1 MIIGESELKKAG
13 IITHYNVHNH
23 GAHLQL
29 FALIQELKKLGYTAQ
44 ALQFQKNYDFMGGAA
59 AGKKYNISLRSIPT
73 YLKYT
78 VQNGVDRTAY
88 NVKKRE
94 ILSDFR
100 KKHDVVGAYYSE
112 ATDIDLV
119 VIGSDEIFS
128 IEAGPNPWYYG
139 IGVPCKNQVSY
150 AASFGP
156 TTLEMVDEHNMDA
169 MVAAGISNIKA
180 ITVRDQ
186 NSADI
191 VKHYSGHDVP
201 IVCDP
206 VLLHDFSKLFSKERV
221 ERFRQVHP
229 EKYCIVY
236 SYDYNMNDDTT
247 VNSIRK
253 YAEKRGLK
261 VYSLGYF
268 HKWCDENPNVS
279 PLELFLWFR
288 CSDMVFTDTFH
299 GTVISLST
307 EAQFISLIRNNQ
319 NKLAYL
325 LDQYEVTERKTDDFS
340 DIEDIDLSPI
350 DYEII
355 GKNIKRIKYESKS
368 ILEQII
374 HTAMC
379 DEVN

>member
-1 MIIGESELKKAG
+1 MKKAG

-29 FALIQELKKLGYTAQ
+29 FALIQELKKLGYNAQ

-88 NVKKRE
+88 NIKKRE

-100 KKHDVVGAYYSE
+100 KKYDVVGAYYSE

-156 TTLEMVDEHNMDA
+156 TTLEMINEHNMDA
-169 MVAAGISNIKA
+169 MVAAGINNIKA

-191 VKHYSGHDVP
+191 VKHFSGKNVP

-206 VLLHDFSKLFSKERV
+206 VLLHDFSRLFSKEKV
-221 ERFRQVHP
+221 ERFRQAHP

-236 SYDYNMNDDTT
+236 SYDYNMNDDAT
-247 VNSIRK
+247 VSAIRK
-253 YAEKRGLK
+253 YAVKRRLK

-288 CSDMVFTDTFH
+288 CADMVFTDTFH
-299 GTVISLST
+299 GSVISLST

-319 NKLAYL
+319 NKLAFL
-325 LDQYEVTERKTDDFS
+325 LKQYGVSERIVNDFAK
-340 DIEDIDLSPI
+340 IEEKANSPI
-350 DYEII
+350 DYTIVEITVQQI
-355 GKNIKRIKYESKS
+355 RERSFRVLKEFI
-368 ILEQII
+368 EQVKD
-374 HTAMC
+374 AK
-379 DEVN
+379 D

>member
-1 MIIGESELKKAG
+1 MKKAG

-29 FALIQELKKLGYTAQ
+29 FALIQELKKLGYNAQ

-88 NVKKRE
+88 NIKKRE

-156 TTLEMVDEHNMDA
+156 TTLEMINEHNMDA
-169 MVAAGISNIKA
+169 MVAAGINNIKA

-191 VKHYSGHDVP
+191 VKHFSGKNVP

-206 VLLHDFSKLFSKERV
+206 VLLHDFSRLFSKEKV
-221 ERFRQVHP
+221 ERFRQAHP

-236 SYDYNMNDDTT
+236 SYDYDMNDDAT
-247 VNSIRK
+247 VSAIRK
-253 YAEKRGLK
+253 YAVKRGLK

-288 CSDMVFTDTFH
+288 CADMVFTDTFH
-299 GTVISLST
+299 GSVISLST

-319 NKLAYL
+319 NKLAFL
-325 LDQYEVTERKTDDFS
+325 LKQYGVSERIVNDFAK
-340 DIEDIDLSPI
+340 IEEKANSPI
-350 DYEII
+350 DYTIVEITVQQI
-355 GKNIKRIKYESKS
+355 RERSFRVLKEFI
-368 ILEQII
+368 EQVKD
-374 HTAMC
+374 AK
-379 DEVN
+379 D

>member
-1 MIIGESELKKAG
+1 MKKAG

-29 FALIQELKKLGYTAQ
+29 FALIQELKKLGYNAQ

-88 NVKKRE
+88 NIKKRE

-156 TTLEMVDEHNMDA
+156 TTLEMINEHNMDA
-169 MVAAGISNIKA
+169 MVAAGINNIKA

-191 VKHYSGHDVP
+191 VKHFSGKNVP

-206 VLLHDFSKLFSKERV
+206 VLLHDFSRLFSKEKV
-221 ERFRQVHP
+221 ERFRQAHP

-236 SYDYNMNDDTT
+236 SYDYNMNDDAT
-247 VNSIRK
+247 VSAIRK
-253 YAEKRGLK
+253 YAVKRGLK

-288 CSDMVFTDTFH
+288 CADMVFTDTFH
-299 GTVISLST
+299 GSVISLST

-319 NKLAYL
+319 NKLAFL
-325 LDQYEVTERKTDDFS
+325 LKQYGVSERIVNDFS
-340 DIEDIDLSPI
+340 KIEEKANSPI
-350 DYEII
+350 DYTIVEITVQQI
-355 GKNIKRIKYESKS
+355 RERSFRVLKEFI
-368 ILEQII
+368 EQVKD
-374 HTAMC
+374 AK
-379 DEVN
+379 D

>member
-1 MIIGESELKKAG
+1 MKKDG

-29 FALIQELKKLGYTAQ
+29 FALIQELKKLGYNAQ

-88 NVKKRE
+88 NIKKRE

-156 TTLEMVDEHNMDA
+156 TTLEMINEHNMDA
-169 MVAAGISNIKA
+169 MVAAGINNIKA

-191 VKHYSGHDVP
+191 VKHFSGKNVP

-206 VLLHDFSKLFSKERV
+206 VLLHDFSRLFSKEKV
-221 ERFRQVHP
+221 ERFRQAHP

-236 SYDYNMNDDTT
+236 SYDYNMNDDAT
-247 VNSIRK
+247 VSAIRK
-253 YAEKRGLK
+253 YAVKRGLK

-288 CSDMVFTDTFH
+288 CADMVFTDTFH
-299 GTVISLST
+299 GSVISLST

-319 NKLAYL
+319 NKLAFL
-325 LDQYEVTERKTDDFS
+325 LKQYGVSERIVNDFAK
-340 DIEDIDLSPI
+340 IEEKANSPI
-350 DYEII
+350 DYTIVEITVQQI
-355 GKNIKRIKYESKS
+355 RERSFRVLKEFI
-368 ILEQII
+368 EQVKD
-374 HTAMC
+374 AK
-379 DEVN
+379 D

>member
-1 MIIGESELKKAG
+1 MKKAG

-29 FALIQELKKLGYTAQ
+29 FALIQELKKLGYNAQ

-88 NVKKRE
+88 NIKKRE

-156 TTLEMVDEHNMDA
+156 TTLEMINEHNMDA
-169 MVAAGISNIKA
+169 MVAAGINNIKA

-191 VKHYSGHDVP
+191 VKHFSGKNVP

-206 VLLHDFSKLFSKERV
+206 VLLHDFSRLFSKEKV
-221 ERFRQVHP
+221 ERFRQAHP

-236 SYDYNMNDDTT
+236 SYDYNMNDDAT
-247 VNSIRK
+247 VSAIRK
-253 YAEKRGLK
+253 YAVKRGLK

-268 HKWCDENPNVS
+268 HKGCDENPNVS

-288 CSDMVFTDTFH
+288 CADMVFTDTFH
-299 GTVISLST
+299 GSVISLST

-319 NKLAYL
+319 NKLAFL
-325 LDQYEVTERKTDDFS
+325 LKQYGVSERIVNDFAK
-340 DIEDIDLSPI
+340 IEEKANSPI
-350 DYEII
+350 DYTIVEITVQQI
-355 GKNIKRIKYESKS
+355 SERSFRVLKEFI
-368 ILEQII
+368 EQVKD
-374 HTAMC
+374 AK
-379 DEVN
+379 D

>member
-1 MIIGESELKKAG
+1 MKKAG

-29 FALIQELKKLGYTAQ
+29 YALIQELKKLGYAAQ

-94 ILSDFR
+94 ILSEFR
-100 KKHDVVGAYYSE
+100 KKHAVVGTNYSE
-112 ATDIDLV
+112 ANDIDLV

-139 IGVPCKNQVSY
+139 IGVPCKKQVSY

-156 TTLEMVDEHNMDA
+156 TTLEMINDHNMDA
-169 MVAAGISNIKA
+169 MVAAGINNITA

-191 VKHYSGHDVP
+191 VRHYSGNDVP

-221 ERFRQVHP
+221 ERFRQAHP

-236 SYDYNMNDDTT
+236 SYDYNMNDDAT

-253 YAEKRGLK
+253 YADKRGLK

-279 PLELFLWFR
+279 PLELFLWFK
-288 CSDMVFTDTFH
+288 CSDMIFTDTFH
-299 GTVISLST
+299 GSVISLATQS
-307 EAQFISLIRNNQ
+307 QFISLIRNNQ
-319 NKLAYL
+319 NKLAFL
-325 LDQYEVTERKTDDFS
+325 MQQYGVGNRVTAEFA
-340 DIEDIDLSPI
+340 DIESIVAVPI
-350 DYEII
+350 DYNVT
-355 GKNIKRIKYESKS
+355 GKTIVRIREESKKAL
-368 ILEQII
+368 IEAIEK
-374 HTAMC
+374 C
-379 DEVN
+379 GVKDER

>member
-1 MIIGESELKKAG
+1 MKKAG

-29 FALIQELKKLGYTAQ
+29 FALIQELKKLGYNAQ

-88 NVKKRE
+88 NIKKRE

-156 TTLEMVDEHNMDA
+156 TTLEMINEHNMDA
-169 MVAAGISNIKA
+169 MVAAGINNIKA

-191 VKHYSGHDVP
+191 VKHFSGKNVP

-206 VLLHDFSKLFSKERV
+206 VLLHDFSRLFSKEKV
-221 ERFRQVHP
+221 ERFRQAHP

-236 SYDYNMNDDTT
+236 SYDYNMNDDAT
-247 VNSIRK
+247 VSAIRK
-253 YAEKRGLK
+253 YAVKRGLK

-288 CSDMVFTDTFH
+288 CADMVFTDTFH
-299 GTVISLST
+299 GSVISLST

-319 NKLAYL
+319 NKLAFL
-325 LDQYEVTERKTDDFS
+325 LKQYGVSERIVNDFAK
-340 DIEDIDLSPI
+340 IEEKANSPI
-350 DYEII
+350 DYTIVEITVQQI
-355 GKNIKRIKYESKS
+355 CERSFRVLKEFI
-368 ILEQII
+368 EQVKD
-374 HTAMC
+374 AK
-379 DEVN
+379 D

>member
-1 MIIGESELKKAG
+1 MKKAG

-29 FALIQELKKLGYTAQ
+29 FALIQELKKLGYDAK
-44 ALQFQKNYDFMGGAA
+44 ALQFQKNYDFMGGAE

-88 NVKKRE
+88 NVRKRE
-94 ILSDFR
+94 ILAEFR
-100 KKHDVVGAYYSE
+100 KKHDVVGEYYSE
-112 ATDIDLV
+112 ANDLDLV

-139 IGVPCKNQVSY
+139 IGVPCNNQISY

-156 TTLEMVDEHNMDA
+156 TTLEMIEQHHVGA
-169 MVAAGISNIKA
+169 LVKAGIENIRG

-191 VKHYSGHDVP
+191 VKHFSGRDVP

-206 VLLHDFSKLFSKERV
+206 VLLHDFSKFFSNERI
-221 ERFRQVHP
+221 ERFKQVHP
-229 EKYCIVY
+229 EKYCIIY
-236 SYDYNMNDDTT
+236 SYDYNMNDETT
-247 VNSIRK
+247 VSSIQK
-253 YAEKRGLK
+253 YAAKRGLRI
-261 VYSLGYF
+261 YSLGYF

-288 CSDMVFTDTFH
+288 CADIVFTDTFH
-299 GTVISLST
+299 GTVISLAT
-307 EAQFISLIRNNQ
+307 NAQFITQLRNNQ
-319 NKLAYL
+319 NKLAFL
-325 LDQYEVTERKTDDFS
+325 LDQYEVSERRTNYFT
-340 DIEDIDLSPI
+340 DIEEIDQSPI
-350 DYEII
+350 DYTKIDI
-355 GKNIKRIKYESKS
+355 VIKRIRKESKAN
-368 ILEQII
+368 LEKMIKTLINNQN
-374 HTAMC
+374 
-379 DEVN
+379 E

>member
-1 MIIGESELKKAG
+1 MKKAG

-29 FALIQELKKLGYTAQ
+29 FALIQELKKLGYNAQ

-88 NVKKRE
+88 NIKKRE

-128 IEAGPNPWYYG
+128 IEAGQNPWYYG

-156 TTLEMVDEHNMDA
+156 TTLEMINEHNMDA
-169 MVAAGISNIKA
+169 MVAAGINNIKA

-191 VKHYSGHDVP
+191 VKHFSGKNVP

-206 VLLHDFSKLFSKERV
+206 VLLHDFSRLFSKEKV
-221 ERFRQVHP
+221 ERFRQAHP

-236 SYDYNMNDDTT
+236 SYDYNMNDDAT
-247 VNSIRK
+247 VSAIRK
-253 YAEKRGLK
+253 YAVKRGLK

-288 CSDMVFTDTFH
+288 CADMVFTDTFH
-299 GTVISLST
+299 GSVISLST

-319 NKLAYL
+319 NKLAFL
-325 LDQYEVTERKTDDFS
+325 LKQYGVSERIVNDFAK
-340 DIEDIDLSPI
+340 IEEKANSPI
-350 DYEII
+350 DYTIVEITVQQI
-355 GKNIKRIKYESKS
+355 RERSFRVLKEFI
-368 ILEQII
+368 EQVKD
-374 HTAMC
+374 AK
-379 DEVN
+379 D

>member
-1 MIIGESELKKAG
+1 MKKAG

-29 FALIQELKKLGYTAQ
+29 FALIQELKKLGYNAQ
-44 ALQFQKNYDFMGGAA
+44 ALQFQKNYDFMVGEA

-88 NVKKRE
+88 NIKKRE

-156 TTLEMVDEHNMDA
+156 TTLEMINEHNMDA
-169 MVAAGISNIKA
+169 MVAAGINNIKA

-191 VKHYSGHDVP
+191 VKHFSGKNVP

-206 VLLHDFSKLFSKERV
+206 VLLHDFSRLFSKEKV
-221 ERFRQVHP
+221 ERFRQAHP

-236 SYDYNMNDDTT
+236 SYDYNMNDDAT
-247 VNSIRK
+247 VSAIRK
-253 YAEKRGLK
+253 YAVKRGLK

-288 CSDMVFTDTFH
+288 CADMVFTDTFH
-299 GTVISLST
+299 GSVISLST

-319 NKLAYL
+319 NKLAFL
-325 LDQYEVTERKTDDFS
+325 LKQYGVSERIVNDFAK
-340 DIEDIDLSPI
+340 IEEKANSPI
-350 DYEII
+350 DYTIVEITVQQI
-355 GKNIKRIKYESKS
+355 RERSFRVLKEFI
-368 ILEQII
+368 EQVKD
-374 HTAMC
+374 AK
-379 DEVN
+379 D

>member
-1 MIIGESELKKAG
+1 MKKAG

-29 FALIQELKKLGYTAQ
+29 FALIQELKKLGYDAKT
-44 ALQFQKNYDFMGGAA
+44 LQFQKNYDFIGGAE
-59 AGKKYNISLRSIPT
+59 AGKKYNISLKSIPT

-88 NVKKRE
+88 NVRKRE
-94 ILSDFR
+94 ILAEFR

-139 IGVPCKNQVSY
+139 IGVPCRNQVSY

-156 TTLEMVDEHNMDA
+156 TTLEMIDEHN
-169 MVAAGISNIKA
+169 VASLVKAGIDNIGA

-191 VKHYSGHDVP
+191 VKHFSGQDAPV
-201 IVCDP
+201 VCDP

-221 ERFRQVHP
+221 ERFRQAHP

-236 SYDYNMNDDTT
+236 SYDYNMNDDKT
-247 VNSIRK
+247 VNAIRK
-253 YAEKRGLK
+253 YAKKRGLK

-268 HKWCDENPNVS
+268 HKWCDDNPNVS

-288 CSDMVFTDTFH
+288 CADMVFTDTFH
-299 GTVISLST
+299 GSVISLST

-319 NKLAYL
+319 NKLAFL
-325 LDQYEVTERKTDDFS
+325 LKQYGVAERIVNDFAQ
-340 DIEDIDLSPI
+340 IDEKARIPI
-350 DYEII
+350 DYKKVGITVQQI
-355 GKNIKRIKYESKS
+355 RNRSFS
-368 ILEQII
+368 ILKEFIEQVKD
-374 HTAMC
+374 AK
-379 DEVN
+379 D

>member
-1 MIIGESELKKAG
+1 MKKAG

-29 FALIQELKKLGYTAQ
+29 FALIQELKKLGYNAQ

-88 NVKKRE
+88 NIKKRE

-156 TTLEMVDEHNMDA
+156 TTLEMINEHNMDA
-169 MVAAGISNIKA
+169 MVAAGINNIKA

-191 VKHYSGHDVP
+191 VKHFSGKNVP

-206 VLLHDFSKLFSKERV
+206 VLLHDFSRLFSKEKV
-221 ERFRQVHP
+221 ERFRQAHP

-236 SYDYNMNDDTT
+236 SYDYNMNDDAT
-247 VNSIRK
+247 VSAIRK
-253 YAEKRGLK
+253 YAVKRGLK

-288 CSDMVFTDTFH
+288 CADMVFTDTFH
-299 GTVISLST
+299 GSVISLST

-319 NKLAYL
+319 NKLAFL
-325 LDQYEVTERKTDDFS
+325 LKQYGVSERIVNDFAK
-340 DIEDIDLSPI
+340 IEEKANSPI
-350 DYEII
+350 DYTIVEITVQQI
-355 GKNIKRIKYESKS
+355 RERSFRVLKEFI
-368 ILEQII
+368 EQVKD
-374 HTAMC
+374 AK
-379 DEVN
+379 D

>member
-1 MIIGESELKKAG
+1 MKKAG

-29 FALIQELKKLGYTAQ
+29 FALIQELKKLGFDAK

-59 AGKKYNISLRSIPT
+59 AGKKYNISIRSIPT

-88 NVKKRE
+88 NVKKRD
-94 ILSDFR
+94 ILSNFR
-100 KKHDVVGAYYSE
+100 KKHDIVGAYYSE
-112 ATDIDLV
+112 ASDIDLV

-139 IGVPCKNQVSY
+139 IGVPCKMQVSY

-156 TTLEMVDEHNMDA
+156 TTLEMIDEHN
-169 MVAAGISNIKA
+169 VASLVKAGIDNIGA

-191 VKHYSGHDVP
+191 VKHFSGHEVP

-221 ERFRQVHP
+221 EKFRQAHP
-229 EKYCIVY
+229 EKFCIVY
-236 SYDYNMNDDTT
+236 SYDYNMNDDAT

-253 YAEKRGLK
+253 YADKRGLK

-279 PLELFLWFR
+279 PLELFLWFK
-288 CSDMVFTDTFH
+288 CSDMIFTDTFH
-299 GTVISLST
+299 GSVISLATRS
-307 EAQFISLIRNNQ
+307 QFISLIRNNQ
-319 NKLAYL
+319 NKLAFL
-325 LDQYEVTERKTDDFS
+325 LQQYGVADRVTSDFT
-340 DIEDIDLSPI
+340 DIEGIVDMPI
-350 DYEII
+350 DYNVV
-355 GKNIKRIKYESKS
+355 GKTILKIREESKEAL
-368 ILEQII
+368 IEAIKKCG
-374 HTAMC
+374 A
-379 DEVN
+379 DK

>member
-1 MIIGESELKKAG
+1 MKKAG

-29 FALIQELKKLGYTAQ
+29 FALIQELKKLGYNAQ

-88 NVKKRE
+88 NIKKRE

-112 ATDIDLV
+112 ATDINLV

-156 TTLEMVDEHNMDA
+156 TTLEMINEHNMDA
-169 MVAAGISNIKA
+169 MVAAGINNIKA

-191 VKHYSGHDVP
+191 VKHFSGKNVP

-206 VLLHDFSKLFSKERV
+206 VLLHDFSRLFSKEKV
-221 ERFRQVHP
+221 ERFRQAHP

-236 SYDYNMNDDTT
+236 SYDYNMNDDAT
-247 VNSIRK
+247 VSAIRK
-253 YAEKRGLK
+253 YAVKRGLK

-288 CSDMVFTDTFH
+288 CADMVFTDTFH
-299 GTVISLST
+299 GSVISLST

-319 NKLAYL
+319 NKLAFL
-325 LDQYEVTERKTDDFS
+325 LKQYGVSERIVNDFAK
-340 DIEDIDLSPI
+340 IEEKANSPI
-350 DYEII
+350 DYTIVEITVQQI
-355 GKNIKRIKYESKS
+355 RERSFRVLKEFI
-368 ILEQII
+368 EQVKD
-374 HTAMC
+374 AK
-379 DEVN
+379 D

>member
-1 MIIGESELKKAG
+1 MKKAG

-29 FALIQELKKLGYTAQ
+29 FALIQELKKLGYNAQ

-88 NVKKRE
+88 NIKKRE

-156 TTLEMVDEHNMDA
+156 TTLEMINEHNMDA
-169 MVAAGISNIKA
+169 MVAAGINNIKA

-191 VKHYSGHDVP
+191 VKHFSGKNVP

-206 VLLHDFSKLFSKERV
+206 VLLHDFSRLFSKEKV
-221 ERFRQVHP
+221 ERFRQAHP

-247 VNSIRK
+247 VSAIRK
-253 YAEKRGLK
+253 YAVKRGLK

-288 CSDMVFTDTFH
+288 CADMVFTDTFH
-299 GTVISLST
+299 GSVISLST

-319 NKLAYL
+319 NKLAFL
-325 LDQYEVTERKTDDFS
+325 LKQYGVSERIVNDFAK
-340 DIEDIDLSPI
+340 IEEKANSPI
-350 DYEII
+350 DYTIVEITVQQI
-355 GKNIKRIKYESKS
+355 RERSFRVLKEFI
-368 ILEQII
+368 EQVKD
-374 HTAMC
+374 AK
-379 DEVN
+379 D

>member
-1 MIIGESELKKAG
+1 MKKAG

-29 FALIQELKKLGYTAQ
+29 FALIQELKKLGYNAQ

-88 NVKKRE
+88 NIKKRE

-156 TTLEMVDEHNMDA
+156 TTLEMINEHNMDA
-169 MVAAGISNIKA
+169 MVAAGINNIKA

-191 VKHYSGHDVP
+191 VKHFSGKNVP

-206 VLLHDFSKLFSKERV
+206 VLLHDFSRLFSKEKV
-221 ERFRQVHP
+221 ERFRQAHS

-236 SYDYNMNDDTT
+236 SYDYNMNDDAT
-247 VNSIRK
+247 VSAIRK
-253 YAEKRGLK
+253 YAVKRGLK

-288 CSDMVFTDTFH
+288 CADMVFTDTFH
-299 GTVISLST
+299 GSVISLST

-319 NKLAYL
+319 NKLAFL
-325 LDQYEVTERKTDDFS
+325 LKQYGVSERIVNDFAK
-340 DIEDIDLSPI
+340 IEEKANSPI
-350 DYEII
+350 DYTIVEITVQQI
-355 GKNIKRIKYESKS
+355 RERSFRVLKEFI
-368 ILEQII
+368 EQ
-374 HTAMC
+374 AK
-379 DEVN
+379 DAKD

>member
-1 MIIGESELKKAG
+1 MKKAG

-29 FALIQELKKLGYTAQ
+29 FALIQELKKLGYNAQ

-88 NVKKRE
+88 NIKKRE

-156 TTLEMVDEHNMDA
+156 TTLEMINEHNMDA
-169 MVAAGISNIKA
+169 MVAAGINNIKA
-180 ITVRDQ
+180 ITFRDQ

-191 VKHYSGHDVP
+191 VKHFSGKNVP

-206 VLLHDFSKLFSKERV
+206 VLLHDFSRLFSKEKV
-221 ERFRQVHP
+221 ERFRQAHP

-236 SYDYNMNDDTT
+236 SYDYNMNDDAT
-247 VNSIRK
+247 VSAIRK
-253 YAEKRGLK
+253 YAVKRGLK

-288 CSDMVFTDTFH
+288 CADMVFTDTFH
-299 GTVISLST
+299 GSVISLST

-319 NKLAYL
+319 NKLAFL
-325 LDQYEVTERKTDDFS
+325 LKQYGVSERIVNDFAK
-340 DIEDIDLSPI
+340 IEEKANSPI
-350 DYEII
+350 DYTIVEITVQQI
-355 GKNIKRIKYESKS
+355 RERSFRVLKEFI
-368 ILEQII
+368 EQVKD
-374 HTAMC
+374 AK
-379 DEVN
+379 D

>member
-1 MIIGESELKKAG
+1 MKKAG

-29 FALIQELKKLGYTAQ
+29 FALIQELKKLGYNAQ

-88 NVKKRE
+88 NIKKRE

-139 IGVPCKNQVSY
+139 IGVACKNQVSY

-156 TTLEMVDEHNMDA
+156 TTLEMINEHNMDA
-169 MVAAGISNIKA
+169 MVAAGINNIKA

-191 VKHYSGHDVP
+191 VKHFSGKNVP

-206 VLLHDFSKLFSKERV
+206 VLLHDFSRLFSKEKV
-221 ERFRQVHP
+221 ERFRQAHP

-236 SYDYNMNDDTT
+236 SYDYNMNDDAT
-247 VNSIRK
+247 VSAIRK
-253 YAEKRGLK
+253 YAVKRGLK

-288 CSDMVFTDTFH
+288 CADMVFTDTFH
-299 GTVISLST
+299 GSVISLST

-319 NKLAYL
+319 NKLAFL
-325 LDQYEVTERKTDDFS
+325 LKQYGVSERIVNDFAK
-340 DIEDIDLSPI
+340 IEEKANSPI
-350 DYEII
+350 DYTIVEITVQQI
-355 GKNIKRIKYESKS
+355 RERSFRVLKEFI
-368 ILEQII
+368 EQVKD
-374 HTAMC
+374 AK
-379 DEVN
+379 D

>member
-1 MIIGESELKKAG
+1 MKKAG

-29 FALIQELKKLGYTAQ
+29 YALIQELKKLGYAAQ

-94 ILSDFR
+94 ILSEFR
-100 KKHDVVGAYYSE
+100 KKHAVVGTYYSE
-112 ATDIDLV
+112 ANDIDLV

-139 IGVPCKNQVSY
+139 IGVPCKKQVSY

-156 TTLEMVDEHNMDA
+156 TTLEMINDHNMDA
-169 MVAAGISNIKA
+169 MVAAGINNITA

-191 VKHYSGHDVP
+191 VRHYSGNDVP

-221 ERFRQVHP
+221 ERFRQAHP

-236 SYDYNMNDDTT
+236 SYDYNMNDDAT

-253 YAEKRGLK
+253 YAYKRGLK

-279 PLELFLWFR
+279 PLELFLWFK
-288 CSDMVFTDTFH
+288 CSDMIFTDTFH
-299 GTVISLST
+299 GSVISLATQS
-307 EAQFISLIRNNQ
+307 QFISLIRNNQ
-319 NKLAYL
+319 NKLAFL
-325 LDQYEVTERKTDDFS
+325 MQQYGVGDRVTAEFA
-340 DIEDIDLSPI
+340 DIESIVAVPI
-350 DYEII
+350 DYNVT
-355 GKNIKRIKYESKS
+355 GKTIVKIREESKKAL
-368 ILEQII
+368 IEAIEKCG
-374 HTAMC
+374 AK
-379 DEVN
+379 DER

>member
-1 MIIGESELKKAG
+1 MKKAG

-112 ATDIDLV
+112 ATNINLV

-156 TTLEMVDEHNMDA
+156 TTLEMIDEHNMAA

-180 ITVRDQ
+180 ITVRDK

-221 ERFRQVHP
+221 ERFKQAHP

-247 VNSIRK
+247 VNSIK
-253 YAEKRGLK
+253 IYAEKRGLK

-279 PLELFLWFR
+279 PLELFVWFK
-288 CSDMVFTDTFH
+288 CADMVFTDTFH
-299 GTVISLST
+299 GSVISLTTQS
-307 EAQFISLIRNNQ
+307 QFISLIRNNQ
-319 NKLAYL
+319 NKLAFL
-325 LDQYEVTERKTDDFS
+325 LQQYGVDNRVTSDFT
-340 DIEDIDLSPI
+340 DIEGIVDMPI
-350 DYEII
+350 DYNVV
-355 GKNIKRIKYESKS
+355 GKTILRIREKSKEALIEAIKKCG
-368 ILEQII
+368 
-374 HTAMC
+374 AN
-379 DEVN
+379 DERK

>member
-1 MIIGESELKKAG
+1 MKKAG

-94 ILSDFR
+94 ILSEFR
-100 KKHDVVGAYYSE
+100 KRHNVVGTYYSE

-139 IGVPCKNQVSY
+139 IGVPCKSQVSY

-156 TTLEMVDEHNMDA
+156 TTLEMIDEHNIA
-169 MVAAGISNIKA
+169 ALVKAGIENIGA

-191 VKHYSGHDVP
+191 VKHFSGKDVP

-206 VLLHDFSKLFSKERV
+206 VLLHDFSKLFSEKRV
-221 ERFRQVHP
+221 ERFRQIHP

-247 VNSIRK
+247 VSAIRK
-253 YAEKRGLK
+253 FAVKRGLK

-279 PLELFLWFR
+279 PLELFLWFK
-288 CSDMVFTDTFH
+288 CANMVFTDTFH
-299 GTVISLST
+299 GSVISLAT
-307 EAQFISLIRNNQ
+307 GVQFISLIRNNQ
-319 NKLAYL
+319 NKLAFL
-325 LDQYEVTERKTDDFS
+325 MSQYGVDNRVTADFT
-340 DIEDIDLSPI
+340 DIEILASSQI
-350 DYEII
+350 DYRVVCKAILKSREESELALIEA
-355 GKNIKRIKYESKS
+355 IKKVKPI
-368 ILEQII
+368 
-374 HTAMC
+374 A
-379 DEVN
+379 

>member
-1 MIIGESELKKAG
+1 MKKAG

-29 FALIQELKKLGYTAQ
+29 FALIQELKKLGYEAK
-44 ALQFQKNYDFMGGAA
+44 ALQFQKNYDFMGGAE

-78 VQNGVDRTAY
+78 MQNGVDRTAY
-88 NVKKRE
+88 NVQKRE
-94 ILSDFR
+94 MLSQFR
-100 KKHDVVGAYYSE
+100 RKHNVVGEYYSE
-112 ATDIDLV
+112 ANDLDLV

-139 IGVPCKNQVSY
+139 IGVPCNNQISY

-156 TTLEMVDEHNMDA
+156 TTLEMIDKHNVGA
-169 MVAAGISNIKA
+169 LVKAGIENIRG

-191 VKHYSGHDVP
+191 VKHFSGEDVP

-206 VLLHDFSKLFSKERV
+206 VLLHDFSKLFSKERI
-221 ERFRQVHP
+221 ERFKQAHP

-236 SYDYNMNDDTT
+236 SYDYNMNDETT
-247 VNSIRK
+247 VSSIKK
-253 YAEKRGLK
+253 YAAKRGLK
-261 VYSLGYF
+261 IYSLGYF

-288 CSDMVFTDTFH
+288 CADMVFTDTFH
-299 GTVISLST
+299 GSVISLAT
-307 EAQFISLIRNNQ
+307 NAQFISLIRNNQ
-319 NKLAYL
+319 NKLAFL
-325 LDQYEVTERKTDDFS
+325 LKQYGVEERTTKDFYDS
-340 DIEDIDLSPI
+340 ERIASSSI
-350 DYEII
+350 DYNIIARKIIEIRTRSQETLI
-355 GKNIKRIKYESKS
+355 NAIKK
-368 ILEQII
+368 
-374 HTAMC
+374 C
-379 DEVN
+379 GVNHE

>member
-1 MIIGESELKKAG
+1 MKKAG

-23 GAHLQL
+23 GAHLLL
-29 FALIQELKKLGYTAQ
+29 FALIQELKKLGYNAK

-88 NVKKRE
+88 NIKKRE

-156 TTLEMVDEHNMDA
+156 TTLEMINEHNMDA
-169 MVAAGISNIKA
+169 MVAAGINNIKA

-191 VKHYSGHDVP
+191 VKHFSGKNVP

-206 VLLHDFSKLFSKERV
+206 VLLHDFSRLFSKEKV
-221 ERFRQVHP
+221 ERFRQAHP

-247 VNSIRK
+247 VSAIRK
-253 YAEKRGLK
+253 YAVKRGLK

-288 CSDMVFTDTFH
+288 CADMVFTDTFH
-299 GTVISLST
+299 GSVISLST

-319 NKLAYL
+319 NKLAFL
-325 LDQYEVTERKTDDFS
+325 LKQYGVSERIVNDFAK
-340 DIEDIDLSPI
+340 IEEKANSPI
-350 DYEII
+350 DYTIVEITVQQI
-355 GKNIKRIKYESKS
+355 RERSFRVLKEFI
-368 ILEQII
+368 EQVKD
-374 HTAMC
+374 AK
-379 DEVN
+379 D

>member
-1 MIIGESELKKAG
+1 MKKAG

-29 FALIQELKKLGYTAQ
+29 FALIQELKKLGYNAQ

-88 NVKKRE
+88 NIKKRE

-156 TTLEMVDEHNMDA
+156 TTLEMINEHNMDA
-169 MVAAGISNIKA
+169 MVAAGINNIKA

-191 VKHYSGHDVP
+191 VKHFSGKNVP

-206 VLLHDFSKLFSKERV
+206 VLLHDFSRLFSKEKV
-221 ERFRQVHP
+221 ERFRQAHP

-247 VNSIRK
+247 VSAIRK
-253 YAEKRGLK
+253 YAVKRGLK

-288 CSDMVFTDTFH
+288 CADMVFTDTFH
-299 GTVISLST
+299 GSVISLST

-319 NKLAYL
+319 NKLAFL
-325 LDQYEVTERKTDDFS
+325 LKQYGVSERIVNDFAK
-340 DIEDIDLSPI
+340 IEEKANSPI
-350 DYEII
+350 DCTIVEITVQQI
-355 GKNIKRIKYESKS
+355 RERSFRVLKEFI
-368 ILEQII
+368 EQVKD
-374 HTAMC
+374 AK
-379 DEVN
+379 D

>member
-1 MIIGESELKKAG
+1 MKKAG

-29 FALIQELKKLGYTAQ
+29 FALIQELKKLGYNAQ

-88 NVKKRE
+88 NIKKRE

-156 TTLEMVDEHNMDA
+156 TTLEMINEHNMDA
-169 MVAAGISNIKA
+169 MVAAGINNIKA

-191 VKHYSGHDVP
+191 VKHFSGKNVP

-206 VLLHDFSKLFSKERV
+206 VLLHDFSRLFSKEKV
-221 ERFRQVHP
+221 ERFRQAHP

-236 SYDYNMNDDTT
+236 SYDYNMNDDAT
-247 VNSIRK
+247 VSAIRK
-253 YAEKRGLK
+253 YAVKRGLK

-288 CSDMVFTDTFH
+288 CADMVFTDTFH
-299 GTVISLST
+299 GSVISLST

-319 NKLAYL
+319 NKLAFL
-325 LDQYEVTERKTDDFS
+325 LKQYGVSERIVNDFAK
-340 DIEDIDLSPI
+340 IEEKANSPI
-350 DYEII
+350 DYTIVEITVQQI
-355 GKNIKRIKYESKS
+355 RERSFRVLKEFI
-368 ILEQII
+368 EQ
-374 HTAMC
+374 AK
-379 DEVN
+379 DAKD

>member
-1 MIIGESELKKAG
+1 MKKAG

-29 FALIQELKKLGYTAQ
+29 FALIQELKKLGYNAQ

-88 NVKKRE
+88 NIKKRE

-156 TTLEMVDEHNMDA
+156 TTLEMINEHNMDA
-169 MVAAGISNIKA
+169 MVAAGINNIKA

-191 VKHYSGHDVP
+191 VKHFSGKNVP

-206 VLLHDFSKLFSKERV
+206 VLLHDFSRLFSKEKV
-221 ERFRQVHP
+221 ERFRQAHP

-236 SYDYNMNDDTT
+236 SYDYNMNDNAT
-247 VNSIRK
+247 VSAIRK
-253 YAEKRGLK
+253 YAVKRGLK

-288 CSDMVFTDTFH
+288 CADMVFTDTFH
-299 GTVISLST
+299 GSVISLST

-319 NKLAYL
+319 NKLAFL
-325 LDQYEVTERKTDDFS
+325 LKQYGVSERIVNDFAK
-340 DIEDIDLSPI
+340 IEEKANSPI
-350 DYEII
+350 DYTIVEITVQQI
-355 GKNIKRIKYESKS
+355 RERSFRVLKEFI
-368 ILEQII
+368 EQVKD
-374 HTAMC
+374 AK
-379 DEVN
+379 D

>member
-1 MIIGESELKKAG
+1 MKKAG

-29 FALIQELKKLGYTAQ
+29 FALIQELKKLGYNAQ

-94 ILSDFR
+94 ILSEFR
-100 KKHDVVGAYYSE
+100 KRHDVVGTYYSE

-139 IGVPCKNQVSY
+139 IGVPCKKQVSY

-156 TTLEMVDEHNMDA
+156 TTLEMINDHNMDA
-169 MVAAGISNIKA
+169 MVAAGINNITA

-191 VKHYSGHDVP
+191 VKHYSGNDVP

-221 ERFRQVHP
+221 ERFRQAHP

-236 SYDYNMNDDTT
+236 SYDYNMNDDAT

-253 YAEKRGLK
+253 YADKRGLK

-279 PLELFLWFR
+279 PLELFLWFK
-288 CSDMVFTDTFH
+288 CSDMIFTDTFH
-299 GTVISLST
+299 GSVISLATQS
-307 EAQFISLIRNNQ
+307 QFVSLIRNNQ
-319 NKLAYL
+319 NKLAFL
-325 LDQYEVTERKTDDFS
+325 MQQYGVGNRVTAEFA
-340 DIEDIDLSPI
+340 DIESIVAVPI
-350 DYEII
+350 DYNVT
-355 GKNIKRIKYESKS
+355 GKTIVRIREESKKAL
-368 ILEQII
+368 IEAIEKCG
-374 HTAMC
+374 A
-379 DEVN
+379 DK